1 MAWRVLYNS
10 TTDVAELINE
20 GAVTSKDLFD
30 GVMACYHLGIEKGSL
45 KFLADS
51 SKREKFKGSIFDYYK
66 VPEMFAKMP
75 EIRRARIA
83 VLLPT
88 GKCFDAGVRF
98 FETVCLNRGYLVQ
111 TFTTRHAAEEW
122 LNKLEDKL

>member
-10 TTDVAELINE
+10 TTDVTELINE
-20 GAVTSKDLFD
+20 GTVTSKDLFD
-30 GVMACYHLGIEKGSL
+30 GVMACYNLGIEKGSL

-111 TFTTRHAAEEW
+111 TFKTREEAEEW
-122 LNKLEDKL
+122 LTRVTK

>member
-10 TTDVAELINE
+10 TTDVVELINE
-20 GAVTSKDLFD
+20 GTVTSKDLFD
-30 GVMACYHLGIEKGSL
+30 GVAACYSLGIETNTL

-66 VPEMFAKMP
+66 IPEIFSKMP
-75 EIRRARIA
+75 EMRRARIA
-83 VLLPT
+83 VVLPMNNY
-88 GKCFDAGVRF
+88 FDAGVRF

-111 TFTTRHAAEEW
+111 TFKTREKAEEW
-122 LNKLEDKL
+122 LTLVTK